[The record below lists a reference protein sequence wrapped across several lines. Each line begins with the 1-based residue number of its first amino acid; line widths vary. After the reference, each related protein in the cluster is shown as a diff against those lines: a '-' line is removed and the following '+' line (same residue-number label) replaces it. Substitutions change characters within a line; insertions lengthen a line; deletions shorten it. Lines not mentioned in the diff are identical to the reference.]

1 MARPKTKDA
10 EARSFR
16 IRKDLGT
23 RLDDY
28 SEWSH
33 IPKTVIVELAL
44 EEYLN
49 KVAPVKKD
57 DFIDWSEEKR
67 QPDVSINRNAS
78 HNTIKTISYA

>member
-10 EARSFR
+10 EVRSFR

-28 SEWSH
+28 SGWSH

-49 KVAPVKKD
+49 KVAPVKKTNR
-57 DFIDWSEEKR
+57 K
-67 QPDVSINRNAS
+67 DV
-78 HNTIKTISYA
+78 K

>member
-1 MARPKTKDA
+1 MARPKVKVS

-49 KVAPVKKD
+49 KVAPVKK
-57 DFIDWSEEKR
+57 I
-67 QPDVSINRNAS
+67 
-78 HNTIKTISYA
+78 IKTSMRMPQRIQPFLTSLTLTFLLI

>member
-1 MARPKTKDA
+1 MARPKKKDA
-10 EARSFR
+10 EARSFK
-16 IRKDLGT
+16 IRKDLGI

-49 KVAPVKKD
+49 KVAPEKKTVKK
-57 DFIDWSEEKR
+57 K
-67 QPDVSINRNAS
+67 
-78 HNTIKTISYA
+78 

>member
-1 MARPKTKDA
+1 MARPKVKDA
-10 EARSFR
+10 ETRSFR

-28 SEWSH
+28 SECSH

-49 KVAPVKKD
+49 KVAPVERD
-57 DFIDWSEEKR
+57 
-67 QPDVSINRNAS
+67 
-78 HNTIKTISYA
+78 